1 MKKFLSLAVLLG
13 SLVINHVESGFSNHG
28 KWQSDH
34 LNLVVNG
41 TLENDGELSGVSSAT
56 LCCETLTG
64 SGLIK
69 APQII
74 IKAKA
79 FAFCGKIDCS
89 EKCLIIVSHLFD
101 ETMFERSGGGEF
113 IILYDTTQSVIN
125 LNTSITSP
133 KPTIHD
139 KLTEETPLF
148 IEGKL
153 S

>member
-1 MKKFLSLAVLLG
+1 MKKFLSLAVLL
-13 SLVINHVESGFSNHG
+13 SSIIINHVESGFSNHG

-79 FAFCGKIDCS
+79 FAFSGKIECS

-101 ETMFERSGGGEF
+101 EEMFERSGGGEF

-125 LNTSITSP
+125 LNTSL
-133 KPTIHD
+133 PTLEPIIHE
-139 KLTEETPLF
+139 KFPEKSPLF
-148 IEGKL
+148 IEGDL